1 MSLRAEEGV
10 CVDGCGNLILELL
23 SLLQVQIVCADR
35 YLIAIVNPDLAAANA
50 DRGIPILPPI
60 KVPNMVKPF
69 IITWYWAFKFPF
81 HSPKKNGLAYFL
93 LNSHIFET
101 NCTIINAVKSHLSPQ
116 SPIVIPCRI
125 LLLVSRSGTRNA
137 LHQFHQ

>member
-1 MSLRAEEGV
+1 MH
-10 CVDGCGNLILELL
+10 LILELL

-60 KVPNMVKPF
+60 KVPNMVKPL
-69 IITWYWAFKFPF
+69 IITWYFQIPF
-81 HSPKKNGLAYFL
+81 SFTEENGLAYFL

-101 NCTIINAVKSHLSPQ
+101 NCTIINAVKSHFKSTITNSNSL
-116 SPIVIPCRI
+116 
-125 LLLVSRSGTRNA
+125 
-137 LHQFHQ
+137 

>member
-60 KVPNMVKPF
+60 KVPNMVKTAYHLVLGFQIPF
-69 IITWYWAFKFPF
+69 FIHRRKR
-81 HSPKKNGLAYFL
+81 S
-93 LNSHIFET
+93 SIFSFE
-101 NCTIINAVKSHLSPQ
+101 
-116 SPIVIPCRI
+116 
-125 LLLVSRSGTRNA
+125 
-137 LHQFHQ
+137 